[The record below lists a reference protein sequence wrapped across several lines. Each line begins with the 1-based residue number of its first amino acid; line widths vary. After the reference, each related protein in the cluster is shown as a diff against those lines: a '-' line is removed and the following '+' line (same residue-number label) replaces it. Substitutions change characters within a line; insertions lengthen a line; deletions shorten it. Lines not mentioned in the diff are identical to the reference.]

1 MTIVSVV
8 DGANSLHNLLFN
20 ELEDKPSS
28 FNSKQNNKTPNWRH
42 WRWTQCLLNKNTD
55 EIGHVHQVE
64 KKESN
69 TSNSFELHKEQDRPD

>member
-28 FNSKQNNKTPNWRH
+28 FNSKQNNKTP
-42 WRWTQCLLNKNTD
+42 D
-55 EIGHVHQVE
+55 
-64 KKESN
+64 
-69 TSNSFELHKEQDRPD
+69 